1 MTIPIYFLVGDMIC
15 LKKKAPRRENKER
28 QLEAILTENTT
39 KIDDPPSPI
48 SRHVKWKLALTKRY
62 GQMTSEATQEI
73 SDKIVSGFFNF

>member
-1 MTIPIYFLVGDMIC
+1 MIC